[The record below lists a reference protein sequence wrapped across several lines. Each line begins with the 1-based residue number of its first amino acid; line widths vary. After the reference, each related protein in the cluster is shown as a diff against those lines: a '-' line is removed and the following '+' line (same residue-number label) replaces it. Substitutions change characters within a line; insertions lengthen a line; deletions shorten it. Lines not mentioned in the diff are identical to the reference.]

1 MGVTVTCP
9 GQRNMDTHSESHSTF
24 ASERSFEMED
34 FSPPESPEAGNSV
47 VEDHG
52 GPEPSLFEPSAL
64 APALPEAG
72 SLGPEAMQVQ
82 ERMDAVSES

>member
-1 MGVTVTCP
+1 MV
-9 GQRNMDTHSESHSTF
+9 
-24 ASERSFEMED
+24 
-34 FSPPESPEAGNSV
+34 NSV

-52 GPEPSLFEPSAL
+52 GPEPSLFEPLAL

-72 SLGPEAMQVQ
+72 SLGPEAVQVQ